1 MTARAR
7 VAATCI
13 VVICCGAAPQL
24 HAQPVSNNA
33 VRSTVMKFYS
43 ALARGDT
50 AALRPQLADDLE
62 WIIGANGATVT
73 KAQLLMAAG
82 NAQVPAPRFE
92 VGYVHVR
99 WIGEAAIVAF
109 LRTDHRT
116 VGARDL
122 ATHSQALDVWR
133 ARGARLE
140 LERHT
145 QAWLVSPVTP
155 VAVDSLTLQAYVG
168 HYQIAPGYVDDVHWE
183 GGRLVATASGQSVG
197 AWLAPVSTSA
207 FSPDGVGA
215 LIVFERDAT
224 GRVLDYVQGYPD
236 GRVIRALRLP

>member
-1 MTARAR
+1 VTASAGWI
-7 VAATCI
+7 AAWIALIGCAT
-13 VVICCGAAPQL
+13 APQL
-24 HAQPVSNNA
+24 RAQPVSSNA

-50 AALRPQLADDLE
+50 ATLRPQLADVLE

-82 NAQVPAPRFE
+82 RPQVPAPRFE
-92 VGYVHVR
+92 VDSVR
-99 WIGEAAIVAF
+99 ALWTGGAAIVEY

-116 VGARDL
+116 VGAQDF
-122 ATHSQALDVWR
+122 ATHSRALDVWR
-133 ARGARLE
+133 ARGAQLQ

-155 VAVDSLTLQAYVG
+155 VPVDSLTLQAYVG

-183 GGRLVATASGQSVG
+183 GGRLVATASGQSAG
-197 AWLAPVSTSA
+197 AWLAPVSTNA

-215 LIVFERDAT
+215 LIVFERDAA

-236 GRVIRALRLP
+236 GRVIRAMRLP